1 MGNLKT
7 PEWKTIAQTN
17 KRALGFGNIQSFCYA
32 IRIFDGCSSFE
43 YFARNLKTKHL
54 AVCAAGDGIVTSASF
69 WGLPVHA
76 DRWGRDALEFS
87 RCSTKADNC
96 DKFKK
101 NLHRTS
107 EIQEFLPLES
117 GILSL
122 RFRNTAQGIRNPT
135 NDWIARIL

>member
-1 MGNLKT
+1 MGSSRQRVFEGCLST
-7 PEWKTIAQTN
+7 RT
-17 KRALGFGNIQSFCYA
+17 
-32 IRIFDGCSSFE
+32 DGEETLWNF
-43 YFARNLKTKHL
+43 L
-54 AVCAAGDGIVTSASF
+54 AVLHI
-69 WGLPVHA
+69 
-76 DRWGRDALEFS
+76 
-87 RCSTKADNC
+87 ADNC

-117 GILSL
+117 EILSL